1 MKEEMYVMSAKN
13 KRVSIQLLG
22 GDKIQELNSAS
33 LPFLEAEHF
42 LTLLVSFAS
51 SVPDLKL
58 LDLTGNLISVWEN
71 TNKTPTTFMI
81 DHLFLAFRKW
91 VLFDFV
97 NSMSRM
103 VMSKLNDKPEEI
115 ELLHPALEAMV
126 TTCAAITLKCVRPSM
141 GEKPPLTDK
150 LPGSTTSSIIL
161 VPFLLLSSP
170 KELIFSS
177 SSPSL
182 SSLLESPPLPLATPL
197 PAIAA
202 SAALT
207 ASGVLRSATPSI
219 KSISIT

>member
-1 MKEEMYVMSAKN
+1 MYVMSAKN

-33 LPFLEAEHF
+33 LPFL
-42 LTLLVSFAS
+42 
-51 SVPDLKL
+51 DLKL
-58 LDLTGNLISVWEN
+58 LDLTGNLISVWE
-71 TNKTPTTFMI
+71 FMI

-150 LPGSTTSSIIL
+150 LPGSTT
-161 VPFLLLSSP
+161 V
-170 KELIFSS
+170 
-177 SSPSL
+177 
-182 SSLLESPPLPLATPL
+182 
-197 PAIAA
+197 
-202 SAALT
+202 
-207 ASGVLRSATPSI
+207 
-219 KSISIT
+219 ITNHNCQVFFFDKTQR

>member
-1 MKEEMYVMSAKN
+1 REEMYVMSAKN

-58 LDLTGNLISVWEN
+58 LDLTGNLISVWE
-71 TNKTPTTFMI
+71 FMI

-97 NSMSRM
+97 NKLVRRWSQKSGKPSTLLGQSYSMSRM

-115 ELLHPALEAMV
+115 ELLHPALDN
-126 TTCAAITLKCVRPSM
+126 R
-141 GEKPPLTDK
+141 
-150 LPGSTTSSIIL
+150 
-161 VPFLLLSSP
+161 F
-170 KELIFSS
+170 KELKK
-177 SSPSL
+177 L
-182 SSLLESPPLPLATPL
+182 HGLDVER
-197 PAIAA
+197 A
-202 SAALT
+202 SAENPLVWT
-207 ASGVLRSATPSI
+207 YLHYSQMRWSIDRGKASIDRQVSRQYHGYN
-219 KSISIT
+219 